1 MTPEEKEDLLA
12 TSFSGEADQAQ
23 TTVEYKQAL
32 SRVMRLLA
40 RREYSEQEIRRKLGD
55 EYPATILAVVIERC
69 RALDW
74 LNEARMMAVFIRSRA
89 SRGYGPMRVMQEL
102 RFKGLSAEPIKLALE
117 ACEIDWFAMAKQQAV
132 RKVNEPAILDRVA
145 RGKLLAFLQRRGF
158 TSEQAR
164 YALTPSDE
172 E

>member
-1 MTPEEKEDLLA
+1 M
-12 TSFSGEADQAQ
+12 SFSAEADQVQMTA
-23 TTVEYKQAL
+23 EYKQAL

-40 RREYSEQEIRRKLGD
+40 RREYSEQEICRKLGN
-55 EYPATILAVVIERC
+55 EYPATILAVVIARC

-89 SRGYGPMRVMQEL
+89 NRGYGPIRVMQEL
-102 RFKGLSAEPIKLALE
+102 RFKGLPAEPIKLALD

-132 RKVNEPAILDRVA
+132 RKVSEPATLDRIA
-145 RGKLLAFLQRRGF
+145 RGKLLAYLQRRGF

-164 YALTPSDE
+164 YALTPSDDE
-172 E
+172 

>member
-1 MTPEEKEDLLA
+1 MSLHEE
-12 TSFSGEADQAQ
+12 EARVQM
-23 TTVEYKQAL
+23 TVEYKQAL
-32 SRVMRLLA
+32 SRVMHLLA
-40 RREYSEQEIRRKLGD
+40 RREYSEQEIRRKLGG
-55 EYPATILAVVIERC
+55 EYPSTILAVVIERC
-69 RALDW
+69 RTLDW

-89 SRGYGPMRVMQEL
+89 NRGYGPIRVMQEL

-117 ACEIDWFAMAKQQAV
+117 ACEIDWFAMAKQQAL
-132 RKVNEPAILDRVA
+132 RKVSEPAILDRVA

>member
-1 MTPEEKEDLLA
+1 MNPEKKEDLSA
-12 TSFSGEADQAQ
+12 TLFSGEADQAQ
-23 TTVEYKQAL
+23 TIAEYKLAL

-40 RREYSEQEIRRKLGD
+40 RREYSEQEIRRKLGG
-55 EYPATILAVVIERC
+55 EYPSTILAAVIEHC

-89 SRGYGPMRVMQEL
+89 NRGYGPIRVMQEL

-132 RKVNEPAILDRVA
+132 RKVSEPAILDRVA

>member
-1 MTPEEKEDLLA
+1 MLLHE
-12 TSFSGEADQAQ
+12 EADREQ
-23 TTVEYKQAL
+23 TAAEYKQAL

-40 RREYSEQEIRRKLGD
+40 RREYSEQEIRRKLGN
-55 EYPATILAVVIERC
+55 EYPSTILAAVIERC
-69 RALDW
+69 RTLDW
-74 LNEARMMAVFIRSRA
+74 LNEARMMTVFIRSRA
-89 SRGYGPMRVMQEL
+89 NRGYGPIRMMQEL
-102 RFKGLSAEPIKLALE
+102 RFKGVSAEPIKLALD
-117 ACEIDWFAMAKQQAV
+117 ASEIDWFAIAKQQAE
-132 RKVNEPAILDRVA
+132 RKVSEPATLDRVA